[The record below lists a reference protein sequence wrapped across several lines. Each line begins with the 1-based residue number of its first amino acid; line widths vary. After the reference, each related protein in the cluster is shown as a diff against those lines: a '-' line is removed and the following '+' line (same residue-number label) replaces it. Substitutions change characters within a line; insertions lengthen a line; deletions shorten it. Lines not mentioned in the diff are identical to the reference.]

1 MIYYNKM
8 RHEIGR
14 EKETGRFMGDM
25 ERGIE
30 EGCFLPRVEDEGQ
43 RYGRNKDI
51 AINHTYINSGSYR
64 RKFDFISN
72 SPDLNRLIFQLSKKM
87 LEHRSGTKFEDMY
100 WIDAAHRRVIEKE
113 TESCSEEQIVYSNSI
128 RSKISKYENL
138 ITLHSH
144 PNSYP
149 PSINDLNSNFINH
162 YGLGIVACHD
172 GKIFKYASNQEI
184 REDYYKMVV
193 EKYLKKGYNEYEAQ
207 VEALMELVTK
217 FDIMVKEVT
226 EDGM

>member
-43 RYGRNKDI
+43 RYGRNKDT

-64 RKFDFISN
+64 RKFDFISD
-72 SPDLNRLIFQLSKKM
+72 SPDLNRLIFQLSKKI

-100 WIDAAHRRVIEKE
+100 WIDAAHRRVIAKE

-184 REDYYKMVV
+184 RKTIIRWL
-193 EKYLKKGYNEYEAQ
+193 LKN
-207 VEALMELVTK
+207 
-217 FDIMVKEVT
+217 I
-226 EDGM
+226 

>member
-1 MIYYNKM
+1 
-8 RHEIGR
+8 
-14 EKETGRFMGDM
+14 MGDM

-43 RYGRNKDI
+43 RYGRNKDT

-100 WIDAAHRRVIEKE
+100 WIDAAHRRVIAKE

-207 VEALMELVTK
+207 IEALKELVTK
-217 FDIMVKEVT
+217 FDIMKEVT

>member
-43 RYGRNKDI
+43 RYGSNKDT

-100 WIDAAHRRVIEKE
+100 WIDAAHRRVIAKE

-207 VEALMELVTK
+207 IEALKELVTK

>member
-1 MIYYNKM
+1 
-8 RHEIGR
+8 
-14 EKETGRFMGDM
+14 MGDTKR
-25 ERGIE
+25 EIE
-30 EGCFLPRVEDEGQ
+30 ADCFLPQAEDEGQ
-43 RYGRNKDI
+43 RYGRNKDTV
-51 AINHTYINSGSYR
+51 INHTYINSGSYR

-72 SPDLNRLIFQLSKKM
+72 SSELNRLIFQLSKKI
-87 LEHRSGTKFEDMY
+87 LEHRSGTRFEDMY
-100 WIDAAHRRVIEKE
+100 WIDAVHRTVIAEE

-128 RSKISKYENL
+128 RSKIQKYDNL

-149 PSINDLNSNFINH
+149 PSVNDLNSNFINH

-193 EKYLKKGYNEYEAQ
+193 EKYLKKGYDEYEAQ
-207 VEALMELVTK
+207 IEALKELVMK

>member
-43 RYGRNKDI
+43 RYGRNKDT

-100 WIDAAHRRVIEKE
+100 WIDAAHRRVIAKE

-207 VEALMELVTK
+207 IEALKELVTK
-217 FDIMVKEVT
+217 FEIMVKEVT

>member
-1 MIYYNKM
+1 
-8 RHEIGR
+8 
-14 EKETGRFMGDM
+14 MGDM
-25 ERGIE
+25 GRGIE
-30 EGCFLPRVEDEGQ
+30 ADCFLPRVEDEGQ
-43 RYGRNKDI
+43 RYGRNKDT

-100 WIDAAHRRVIEKE
+100 WIDAAHRRVIAKE

-162 YGLGIVACHD
+162 YGLGIVACYD
-172 GKIFKYASNQEI
+172 GKVFKYASNQEI

-207 VEALMELVTK
+207 IEALNELVTK

>member
-1 MIYYNKM
+1 
-8 RHEIGR
+8 
-14 EKETGRFMGDM
+14 MGDTRR
-25 ERGIE
+25 EIE
-30 EGCFLPRVEDEGQ
+30 ADCFLPQTEDEGQ
-43 RYGRNKDI
+43 RYGRNKNTV
-51 AINHTYINSGSYR
+51 INHAYINSGGYR

-72 SPDLNRLIFQLSKKM
+72 SSELNRLIFQLSKKM
-87 LEHRSGTKFEDMY
+87 LQHRSGTKLEDMY
-100 WIDAAHRRVIEKE
+100 WIDAVHQTVIAEE

-128 RSKISKYENL
+128 RSKIQKYDNL

-184 REDYYKMVV
+184 RVDYYKMVV

-207 VEALMELVTK
+207 IETLKELVTK
-217 FDIMVKEVT
+217 FDIMVEEVT

>member
-1 MIYYNKM
+1 
-8 RHEIGR
+8 
-14 EKETGRFMGDM
+14 MGDM

-30 EGCFLPRVEDEGQ
+30 AGCFLPRVEDEGQ
-43 RYGRNKDI
+43 RYGRNKET

-72 SPDLNRLIFQLSKKM
+72 SSDLNRLIFQLSKKM

-100 WIDAAHRRVIEKE
+100 WIDAAHRRVIAKE

-172 GKIFKYASNQEI
+172 GKVFKYASNQEI

-207 VEALMELVTK
+207 IEALKELVTK

>member
-43 RYGRNKDI
+43 RYGRNKDT

-100 WIDAAHRRVIEKE
+100 WIDAAHRRVIAKE

-207 VEALMELVTK
+207 IEALKELVTK

>member
-43 RYGRNKDI
+43 RYGRNKDT

-100 WIDAAHRRVIEKE
+100 WIDAAHRRVIAKE

-207 VEALMELVTK
+207 IEALMELVTK

>member
-43 RYGRNKDI
+43 RYGRNKDT

-100 WIDAAHRRVIEKE
+100 WIDAAHRRVIAKE

-184 REDYYKMVV
+184 REDYYKMIV

-207 VEALMELVTK
+207 IEALKELVTK

>member
-1 MIYYNKM
+1 MEDTQQ
-8 RHEIGR
+8 EI
-14 EKETGRFMGDM
+14 EV
-25 ERGIE
+25 ER
-30 EGCFLPRVEDEGQ
+30 FLPQAEDEGQ
-43 RYGRNKDI
+43 RYGRNKDT

-64 RKFDFISN
+64 RKFDFISD
-72 SPDLNRLIFQLSKKM
+72 SSELNRLIFQLSKKM
-87 LEHRSGTKFEDMY
+87 LEHRSGTRFEDMY
-100 WIDAAHRRVIEKE
+100 WIDAAHQTVIAEE
-113 TESCSEEQIVYSNSI
+113 TESSSEEQIIYSNSI
-128 RSKISKYENL
+128 QSKIQKYDNL

-162 YGLGIVACHD
+162 YGLGIVVCHD
-172 GKIFKYASNQEI
+172 GKIFKYASNQKI

-193 EKYLKKGYNEYEAQ
+193 EKHLKKGYNEYKAQ

-226 EDGM
+226 ENGM

>member
-1 MIYYNKM
+1 
-8 RHEIGR
+8 
-14 EKETGRFMGDM
+14 MGDTKR
-25 ERGIE
+25 EIE
-30 EGCFLPRVEDEGQ
+30 ADCFLIQAEDEGQ
-43 RYGRNKDI
+43 RYGRNKDTV
-51 AINHTYINSGSYR
+51 INHTYINSGSYR
-64 RKFDFISN
+64 RKFDFISDL
-72 SPDLNRLIFQLSKKM
+72 SELNRLIFQLSKKM

-100 WIDAAHRRVIEKE
+100 WIDAAHQVVIAEE

-128 RSKISKYENL
+128 RSKIQKYDSL

-162 YGLGIVACHD
+162 YGLGIVVCHD

-207 VEALMELVTK
+207 IEALKELVTK

-226 EDGM
+226 EDGV

>member
-43 RYGRNKDI
+43 RYGRNKDT

-100 WIDAAHRRVIEKE
+100 WIDAAHRRVIAKE

-149 PSINDLNSNFINH
+149 PSINDLNSNFINY
-162 YGLGIVACHD
+162 YGLGIVTCHD

>member
-1 MIYYNKM
+1 
-8 RHEIGR
+8 
-14 EKETGRFMGDM
+14 MGDM

>member
-43 RYGRNKDI
+43 RYGRNKDT

-100 WIDAAHRRVIEKE
+100 WIDAAHRRVIVKE

-207 VEALMELVTK
+207 IEALKELVTK

>member
-43 RYGRNKDI
+43 RYGRNKDT

-100 WIDAAHRRVIEKE
+100 WIDAAHRRVIAKE

-193 EKYLKKGYNEYEAQ
+193 EKYLKKGY
-207 VEALMELVTK
+207 
-217 FDIMVKEVT
+217 
-226 EDGM
+226 

>member
-43 RYGRNKDI
+43 RYGRNKDT

-100 WIDAAHRRVIEKE
+100 WIDAAHRRVIAKE

-128 RSKISKYENL
+128 RSKISKYDNL

>member
-43 RYGRNKDI
+43 RYGRNKDT

-100 WIDAAHRRVIEKE
+100 WIDAAHRRVIAKE

>member
-43 RYGRNKDI
+43 RYGRNKDT

-87 LEHRSGTKFEDMY
+87 LEHKSGTKFEDMY
-100 WIDAAHRRVIEKE
+100 WIDAAHRRVIAKE

-207 VEALMELVTK
+207 IEALKELVTK

>member
-1 MIYYNKM
+1 
-8 RHEIGR
+8 
-14 EKETGRFMGDM
+14 MGDTNR
-25 ERGIE
+25 ELE
-30 EGCFLPRVEDEGQ
+30 ADCFLSQAEDEGQ
-43 RYGRNKDI
+43 RYGRNKDTM
-51 AINHTYINSGSYR
+51 INHTYINSGSYR
-64 RKFDFISN
+64 RKFDSISN
-72 SPDLNRLIFQLSKKM
+72 SLELNRLIFQLAKKM

-100 WIDAAHRRVIEKE
+100 WIDAARLTVIAEE

-128 RSKISKYENL
+128 RYKIQNYDNL

-193 EKYLKKGYNEYEAQ
+193 EKYLKKSYNEYQAQ
-207 VEALMELVTK
+207 IEALKELGTK

-226 EDGM
+226 GNDM

>member
-1 MIYYNKM
+1 
-8 RHEIGR
+8 
-14 EKETGRFMGDM
+14 MGDM

-43 RYGRNKDI
+43 RYGRNKDT

-100 WIDAAHRRVIEKE
+100 WIDAAHRRVIAKE
-113 TESCSEEQIVYSNSI
+113 NESCSEEQIVYSNSI

-207 VEALMELVTK
+207 IEALKELVTK

>member
-1 MIYYNKM
+1 
-8 RHEIGR
+8 
-14 EKETGRFMGDM
+14 MGDTKR
-25 ERGIE
+25 EIKAD
-30 EGCFLPRVEDEGQ
+30 CFLPQAEDEGQ
-43 RYGRNKDI
+43 RYGRNKDTV
-51 AINHTYINSGSYR
+51 INHTYINSGRYR
-64 RKFDFISN
+64 RKFDFISD
-72 SPDLNRLIFQLSKKM
+72 SSELNRLIFQLSKKM

-100 WIDAAHRRVIEKE
+100 WIDVAHRRVIAKE

-128 RSKISKYENL
+128 RSKISKYDNL

-207 VEALMELVTK
+207 VEALKELVTK

>member
-207 VEALMELVTK
+207 IEALKELVTK

>member
-43 RYGRNKDI
+43 RYGRNKDT

-100 WIDAAHRRVIEKE
+100 WIDAAHRRVIAKE
-113 TESCSEEQIVYSNSI
+113 NESCSEEQIVYSNSI

-207 VEALMELVTK
+207 IEALKELVTK

>member
-1 MIYYNKM
+1 MEDTK
-8 RHEIGR
+8 REI
-14 EKETGRFMGDM
+14 EA
-25 ERGIE
+25 
-30 EGCFLPRVEDEGQ
+30 EGFLPQAEDEGQ
-43 RYGRNKDI
+43 RYGRNKDTV
-51 AINHTYINSGSYR
+51 INHTYINSGSYR
-64 RKFDFISN
+64 RKFDFISD
-72 SPDLNRLIFQLSKKM
+72 SSELNCLIFQLSKKM

-100 WIDAAHRRVIEKE
+100 WIDAAYRTVIAEE

-128 RSKISKYENL
+128 RSKISKYDNL

-149 PSINDLNSNFINH
+149 PSINGLNSNFINH
-162 YGLGIVACHD
+162 YGLGIVVCHD

-184 REDYYKMVV
+184 WEDYYKMVV

-207 VEALMELVTK
+207 IETLMELVTK
-217 FDIMVKEVT
+217 FDIMVKDVI

>member
-43 RYGRNKDI
+43 RYGRNKDT

-100 WIDAAHRRVIEKE
+100 WIDAAHRRVIAKE

-128 RSKISKYENL
+128 RSQISKYENL

-207 VEALMELVTK
+207 IEALKELVTK

>member
-1 MIYYNKM
+1 MGDTK
-8 RHEIGR
+8 REIGA
-14 EKETGRFMGDM
+14 
-25 ERGIE
+25 
-30 EGCFLPRVEDEGQ
+30 GCFLPQAEDEGQ
-43 RYGRNKDI
+43 RYGRNKDTV
-51 AINHTYINSGSYR
+51 INHTYINSGSYR
-64 RKFDFISN
+64 RKFDFISD
-72 SPDLNRLIFQLSKKM
+72 SSELNRLIFQLSKKM

-100 WIDAAHRRVIEKE
+100 WIDAAHRTVIAEE

-128 RSKISKYENL
+128 RYKIQNYDNL

-193 EKYLKKGYNEYEAQ
+193 EKYLKKSYNEYQAQ
-207 VEALMELVTK
+207 IEALKELGTK

-226 EDGM
+226 GNDM

>member
-1 MIYYNKM
+1 MVNTK
-8 RHEIGR
+8 REI
-14 EKETGRFMGDM
+14 EAE
-25 ERGIE
+25 
-30 EGCFLPRVEDEGQ
+30 CFLPQAENEGQ
-43 RYGRNKDI
+43 RYGRNKHT

-64 RKFDFISN
+64 RKFDFISD
-72 SPDLNRLIFQLSKKM
+72 SSELNRLIFQLSKRM

-100 WIDAAHRRVIEKE
+100 WIDAAHQTVIAEE

-128 RSKISKYENL
+128 CSKISKYDNL

-162 YGLGIVACHD
+162 YGLGIVVCHD

-184 REDYYKMVV
+184 REDYYMMVV

-207 VEALMELVTK
+207 IGALMELVAK

>member
-1 MIYYNKM
+1 
-8 RHEIGR
+8 
-14 EKETGRFMGDM
+14 MGDTKR
-25 ERGIE
+25 EIKAD
-30 EGCFLPRVEDEGQ
+30 CFLPQAEDEGQ
-43 RYGRNKDI
+43 RYGRNKDTV
-51 AINHTYINSGSYR
+51 INHTYINSGRYR
-64 RKFDFISN
+64 RKFDFISD
-72 SPDLNRLIFQLSKKM
+72 SSELNRLIFQLSKKM

-100 WIDAAHRRVIEKE
+100 WIDAAHQTVIAEE

-128 RSKISKYENL
+128 RSKISKYDNL

>member
-1 MIYYNKM
+1 
-8 RHEIGR
+8 
-14 EKETGRFMGDM
+14 MGDTKR
-25 ERGIE
+25 EIE
-30 EGCFLPRVEDEGQ
+30 ADCFLPQAENEGQ
-43 RYGRNKDI
+43 RYGRNKDTV
-51 AINHTYINSGSYR
+51 INHTYINSGGYR

-72 SPDLNRLIFQLSKKM
+72 SSELNRLIFQLSKKM

-100 WIDAAHRRVIEKE
+100 WIDAACRAVIAEE
-113 TESCSEEQIVYSNSI
+113 TESCFEEQIVYSNGI
-128 RSKISKYENL
+128 RSKIQKYDNL

-162 YGLGIVACHD
+162 YGLGIVVCHD

-184 REDYYKMVV
+184 REGYYKMVV

-207 VEALMELVTK
+207 IEALEELVTK

>member
-1 MIYYNKM
+1 
-8 RHEIGR
+8 
-14 EKETGRFMGDM
+14 MGDTKR
-25 ERGIE
+25 EIE
-30 EGCFLPRVEDEGQ
+30 TDCFLPQEDEGQ
-43 RYGRNKDI
+43 RYGRNKDTV
-51 AINHTYINSGSYR
+51 INHTYINSGSYR
-64 RKFDFISN
+64 RKFDFISD
-72 SPDLNRLIFQLSKKM
+72 SSELNRLIFQLSKKM

-100 WIDAAHRRVIEKE
+100 WIDAAHRTVIAEE
-113 TESCSEEQIVYSNSI
+113 TESRSEEQIVYSNSI
-128 RSKISKYENL
+128 RSKIQKYDNL

-162 YGLGIVACHD
+162 YGLGIVVCHD

-193 EKYLKKGYNEYEAQ
+193 EKHLKKGYNEYEAQ
-207 VEALMELVTK
+207 IEALKELVTK

-226 EDGM
+226 GNGM